1 MKTNKK
7 NQFYLSLQNN
17 INTMITQMIKYM
29 IYIVFFFLKR
39 NPKTLMK
46 SKAVQQM
53 MTVGRLWE
61 QRSSLYL

>member
-17 INTMITQMIKYM
+17 INTMIIQMIKYM
-29 IYIVFFFLKR
+29 IYIVFFLKR